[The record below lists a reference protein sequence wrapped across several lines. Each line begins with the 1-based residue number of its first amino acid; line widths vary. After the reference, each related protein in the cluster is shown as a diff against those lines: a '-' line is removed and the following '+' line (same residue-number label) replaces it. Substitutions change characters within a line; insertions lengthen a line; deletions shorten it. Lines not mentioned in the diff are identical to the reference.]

1 MDFSVQGMGMT
12 CLNLFWQPHCELEE
26 KAMRKLSVPLL
37 IILTAVCILA
47 SPVAAV
53 MITRVGIV
61 NDDQQFVADNEIYE
75 VENNAVGDDLV
86 LNYTDQKV
94 KVVGQ
99 LRETREHKIIKVESF
114 EVIEE

>member
-1 MDFSVQGMGMT
+1 
-12 CLNLFWQPHCELEE
+12 
-26 KAMRKLSVPLL
+26 MRKLSVPLL
-37 IILTAVCILA
+37 IILTTVCILA

>member
-1 MDFSVQGMGMT
+1 
-12 CLNLFWQPHCELEE
+12 
-26 KAMRKLSVPLL
+26 MRKLSVPLL